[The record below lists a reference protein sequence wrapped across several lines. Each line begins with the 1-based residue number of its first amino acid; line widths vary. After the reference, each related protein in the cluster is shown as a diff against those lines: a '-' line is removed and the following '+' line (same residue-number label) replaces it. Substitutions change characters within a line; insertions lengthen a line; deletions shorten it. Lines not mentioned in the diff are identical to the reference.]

1 MCERYT
7 FLQARRVSILVVEAT
22 RSHKEWR
29 AQLKQILAL
38 ITALVVTTTVGLGML
53 AIGVNAATNPN
64 SVPVSNS
71 PNSAVAA
78 SNVPANAQTQNA
90 QLNDVITQYQN
101 REKQYQAQINQLNNL
116 IKQYQSREQQYQTQL
131 DQVTSQEQAL
141 QSILVQLQQRRI
153 IRILNDG
160 TVQLLVGRGG
170 DGE

>member
-1 MCERYT
+1 M
-7 FLQARRVSILVVEAT
+7 
-22 RSHKEWR
+22 
-29 AQLKQILAL
+29 KQI
-38 ITALVVTTTVGLGML
+38 IALVAALLVTGLVGLGML

-64 SVPVSNS
+64 SVPVSDS
-71 PNSAVAA
+71 PQSAAVSNAPADPSA
-78 SNVPANAQTQNA
+78 SSAR
-90 QLNDVITQYQN
+90 LNDLIAQYQA

-131 DQVTSQEQAL
+131 NQVNAQAQQL
-141 QSILVQLQQRRI
+141 QSILLELQRRRI